1 MESKQLLKNYF
12 GYDSFISGQ
21 EDLINCILSGK
32 DVLGIMPTGSG
43 KSICYQLPGL
53 IFDGLTI
60 VVSPLISLMKDQVNI
75 LKASGIDAAY
85 INSSL
90 SSSEYY
96 SVINDINNGK
106 YKIIY
111 IAPERLESE
120 DFLEIIET
128 NKISMVAVDEAHCVS
143 QWGHDFRPS
152 YLKIRDFISKLEG
165 NPVISA
171 FTATATENVKKDIVK
186 KIGLKEAEIVNT
198 GYDRE
203 NLYFEVRKPKK
214 KFQELLKIL
223 ESEEGSSGIIYC
235 NTRKAV
241 EEVSS
246 KLIEEGYNATR
257 YHAGLAK
264 NERNINQEKF
274 ILDEK
279 PIIVATNAF
288 GMGIDKSNVNFV
300 IHYNMPKNLENY
312 YQEAGRAG
320 RDGSPAKCILLYS
333 PQDVMI
339 NKFLIEKTAEY
350 DYKNDELKKKVINQN
365 FQLLNK
371 IQEYCTTRDCYRQY
385 ILNYFGENTNGYC
398 GNCFN
403 CTGDFDELDVEE
415 ETFHIISAINYINNL
430 NKSFGKGIITNILKG
445 SNTKKIR
452 DLGFDKSPAFNKLN
466 HKSKEEIALV
476 IDFLV
481 NKKYLRVSGNRYPVI
496 KLGKNY
502 EDIINGLVSLNMKI
516 SKDELNTFKEKTN
529 NGKNKSKIV
538 PNIDKTNIDR
548 NLNNIDNN
556 KIDSNKI
563 DNNKMNNNK
572 IDKNN
577 MDNNKIDN
585 NEIDKFYHDDQ
596 NNDILFEKLRK
607 LRLKLARDKNI
618 PPFMIFHDSTLK
630 NMCNELPISKSE
642 FLEISGVG
650 KNKLENYGDL
660 FINVI
665 KEYIDES
672 AGSQGNTSKSR
683 INEEYSFKKIKSIN
697 SDNYGLKNQYN
708 NINVEYM
715 DNEVK
720 NKLEES
726 KHKDDTFSPI
736 EFNNKEKITFNNDS
750 NKDVN
755 NIIDS
760 YIGTD
765 NINDVNRGIDNNID
779 SNESIYNIITSTDNI
794 GDEKDNLIVT
804 NSIIS
809 DSIVSD
815 SINNGLMEKIKN
827 FVLENESKNI
837 ENPFNLSYEGLL
849 EKKVDLLSLLKEG
862 DRYLLAINHQIK
874 EEDIRIMK
882 IFNNLPKK
890 EKEKHGKNKDTIGA
904 FKEFN
909 LNMEAKIIKEKQKY
923 VNFVMDYIKKEINLI
938 DQTINIKLGLLNS
951 ENKY

>member
-1 MESKQLLKNYF
+1 MESKQFLKNYF
-12 GYDSFISGQ
+12 GYDSFLSGQ
-21 EDLINCILSGK
+21 EDLINYILSGR

-43 KSICYQLPGL
+43 KSICYQLTGL

-75 LKASGIDAAY
+75 LKTSGIDATY

-90 SSSEYY
+90 SPSEYD
-96 SVINDINNGK
+96 SVISGINNGK

-120 DFLEIIET
+120 HFLEIIEK

-186 KIGLKEAEIVNT
+186 KIGLREVEIVNT

-223 ESEEGSSGIIYC
+223 ESEGGNSGIVYC

-241 EEVSS
+241 EEVSG
-246 KLIEEGYNATR
+246 KLIDEGYSATR

-264 NERNINQEKF
+264 NERNINQEMF

-320 RDGSPAKCILLYS
+320 RDGSPARCILLYS
-333 PQDVMI
+333 PQDVVI

-371 IQEYCTTRDCYRQY
+371 IQGYCITRDCYRQY
-385 ILNYFGENTNGYC
+385 ILNYFGENANGYC

-452 DLGFDKSPAFNKLN
+452 DLGLDKSPAFNKLN

-556 KIDSNKI
+556 KID
-563 DNNKMNNNK
+563 
-572 IDKNN
+572 KNN

-665 KEYIDES
+665 KEHIDES
-672 AGSQGNTSKSR
+672 AGSQGNTSKSG
-683 INEEYSFKKIKSIN
+683 IKEEYSFKKIKSIN

-708 NINVEYM
+708 NINVGYI

-720 NKLEES
+720 DKLEES
-726 KHKDDTFSPI
+726 KPNDDTFSPI

-750 NKDVN
+750 NKDFN
-755 NIIDS
+755 NIIGSDV
-760 YIGTD
+760 GTD
-765 NINDVNRGIDNNID
+765 NINNVNRVIDNNID
-779 SNESIYNIITSTDNI
+779 SNESIDNTITSTDNI
-794 GDEKDNLIVT
+794 GYEKDSLIVN

-837 ENPFNLSYEGLL
+837 ENPFNLSYECLL

-862 DRYLLAINHQIK
+862 DRYLLLINHQIK

-909 LNMEAKIIKEKQKY
+909 LNVEAKIIKEKQKY

-938 DQTINIKLGLLNS
+938 DQTINIKLELINS